1 MTDGHGVSPPQV
13 SAWGQQGIAIGGH
26 VIGSLVATGP
36 VHVHWTAATAPTR
49 PEFKRYLRMLAVV
62 AAPVVG
68 LTVNDPPPAPLDLW
82 GEWQRLEQAIRSA
95 WDWVKGQG
103 APWAVVRLNPPTR
116 HALADALAAGAPDTA
131 YQVVHVSG
139 HGSPDG
145 LALEDE
151 WGRTD
156 FVTGDELVALFR
168 SRPVRLVVLNAC
180 QSEPIARRLR
190 GEAGV
195 PAVIAMTDTLF
206 DDEASLLTARLY
218 TWLARGRSVAEAFAE
233 VRSALRY
240 AYEHGELSIPRDQAA
255 APAAYV
261 AQRLAVPV
269 LLGDARLELPPE
281 EERAAEP
288 LVTLAE
294 PPSRGVELGLV
305 EGFVGRGAELV
316 QVARWLRERPS
327 PVIVLSGLGG
337 IGKSA
342 LAAMATLRG
351 SYRFRAVVSLSARN
365 DPHVSPDDLVPPL
378 DGALGKDGALASAP
392 TREERLARAIEALN
406 QTPTLLVLENL
417 EDLAAPA
424 ARAWAE
430 FLGRLDPR
438 QGSVAILTLRPAVK
452 HPLTDLAGPAH
463 RSLERLGEPD
473 AVRLLADGLLARHR
487 WDKVPY
493 VRELTLA
500 QQQRLQD
507 LARRAYLTRLSVG
520 QLAALDELAERTG
533 RHPLALKLALG
544 DLEHPH
550 VTWAKALA
558 NVSDLRGRDWE
569 AQAEAMIGRMV
580 ADLAQADPEA
590 VALLQ
595 ALLAFQRGATY
606 EALRAVAA
614 PGTGEVAFDDR
625 LRAAL
630 DSSLLEARGSGEAA
644 RYDLHPLTHAYLKRQ
659 RPPAPATLAELR
671 RRHAGYFVG
680 WACRHRQDFDA
691 LEVELP
697 NLRAG
702 FAFVTSEATRDE
714 AMVHNYG
721 SALFDMFQTRC
732 YWDDVLAW
740 MGEAARACEALHN
753 RAALARVHNSIG
765 LIHNARGEYEAALAM
780 FQQAA
785 PVLEEI
791 GDRATLATVH
801 NNIGEICRARG
812 EYGTALAMLQ
822 QAMLVLEEI
831 GDRAT
836 LARVYNNIGGTHH
849 ARGEYEAALAMYQKA
864 ALVLEEIGD
873 WATLARVCNNIGGIH
888 HDRGEYE
895 AALAMLQKAAPVL
908 EEIGDRAM
916 LATVHHNIGRVYHA
930 RGEYMMALKMYQKAA
945 PVLEEIGDR
954 TTLAKVHNSIGRV
967 YGARGDHKAALA
979 IYQRAVP
986 ILEEIGDRATLAEVH
1001 NNIGEVYRA
1010 HGEYEVALAMYRKA
1024 ALVLEEIGDRATLTK
1039 VYNNI
1044 GLIHSAQGEYEAALA
1059 MFQQAA
1065 PVLEEIGDRATLAT
1079 VHNNIGE
1086 VYRVRGDYEA
1096 ALVTYQKAALVL
1108 EEIGDRAM
1116 LAKVHN
1122 NIGTIHHARGEYEAA
1137 LTMYQKA
1144 APVLE
1149 EIGDRAMLATVHNN
1163 IGEVYR
1169 AHGEY
1174 EVALAMFQQ
1183 AAPVLE
1189 EIGDRTTL
1197 ATLEENLGML
1207 YLQLDEVVQ
1216 AEAHLRRSVALFDEL
1231 GLETDS
1237 AQTTRQVLQMG
1248 LSQGWSAVRQLLLPL
1263 LAARR
1268 AAPGPLGPSS
1278 VGPR

>member
-1 MTDGHGVSPPQV
+1 MTDGYGVSPPQV

-26 VIGSLVATGP
+26 VVGSLVATGP

-68 LTVNDPPPAPLDLW
+68 LTVDDPSPAPLDLW
-82 GEWQRLEQAIRSA
+82 GEWRRLAEAIRSA
-95 WDWVKGQG
+95 WDRVKGQG
-103 APWAVVRLNPPTR
+103 APWAAVRLNPPTR
-116 HALADALAAGAPDTA
+116 HALADALAAGAPDAA

-156 FVTGDELVALFR
+156 LVTGDELVALLR
-168 SRPVRLVVLNAC
+168 DRPVRLVVLNAC
-180 QSEPIARRLR
+180 QSEPIARRLH

-195 PAVIAMTDTLF
+195 PAVIAMTGRLF
-206 DDEASLLTARLY
+206 DDEARLLTARLY
-218 TWLARGRSVAEAFAE
+218 AWLARGRSVAEAFVEA
-233 VRSALRY
+233 RSVLRY
-240 AYEHGELSIPRDQAA
+240 AYEHGELVRHDQAA
-255 APAAYV
+255 ALTAYV

-288 LVTLAE
+288 FITLAE

-473 AVRLLADGLLARHR
+473 ALRLLADGLLARHR

-595 ALLAFQRGATY
+595 ALLAFQGGATY

-644 RYDLHPLTHAYLKRQ
+644 RYDLHPLTQAYLKRQ
-659 RPPAPATLAELR
+659 HPPAPAALAELR
-671 RRHAGYFVG
+671 RRHAGYFVE
-680 WACRHRQDFDA
+680 WAGRHKQDFDA
-691 LEVELP
+691 LEAELP

-702 FAFVTSEATRDE
+702 FAFVTAETTRDE
-714 AMVHNYG
+714 VMVHNYG
-721 SALFDMFQTRC
+721 SALFNMFQTRC
-732 YWDDVLAW
+732 YWDDALAW
-740 MGEAARACEALHN
+740 MDEAARACEALHD
-753 RAALARVHNSIG
+753 RATLARVHNNIGTIHRAHGEYEVALVMYQKAAPVLEEIGDLATLATVYNNIGGIHHGRGEYEVALAMYQKAAPVLEEIGDRAGLAVVHNNIGVIHHARGEYEAALAMFQQVAPVREEIGDRAGLARVYNNIGMIHRARGEYEAALSMYQQAAPVLEEIGDRAMLATVQNNIGEIYRARGEYEAALRIFQLAAPVLEEMGDRAALAGVHNNIG
-765 LIHNARGEYEAALAM
+765 LIHDARGEYEAALAMFQQAAPVLEEIGDRTALARVYNNIGMIHRARGEYEAALAM

-791 GDRATLATVH
+791 GDRAMLATVQ
-801 NNIGEICRARG
+801 NNIGAIH
-812 EYGTALAMLQ
+812 
-822 QAMLVLEEI
+822 
-831 GDRAT
+831 D
-836 LARVYNNIGGTHH
+836 
-849 ARGEYEAALAMYQKA
+849 ARGEYEAALA
-864 ALVLEEIGD
+864 
-873 WATLARVCNNIGGIH
+873 
-888 HDRGEYE
+888 
-895 AALAMLQKAAPVL
+895 
-908 EEIGDRAM
+908 
-916 LATVHHNIGRVYHA
+916 
-930 RGEYMMALKMYQKAA
+930 
-945 PVLEEIGDR
+945 
-954 TTLAKVHNSIGRV
+954 
-967 YGARGDHKAALA
+967 
-979 IYQRAVP
+979 
-986 ILEEIGDRATLAEVH
+986 
-1001 NNIGEVYRA
+1001 
-1010 HGEYEVALAMYRKA
+1010 
-1024 ALVLEEIGDRATLTK
+1024 
-1039 VYNNI
+1039 
-1044 GLIHSAQGEYEAALA
+1044 
-1059 MFQQAA
+1059 
-1065 PVLEEIGDRATLAT
+1065 
-1079 VHNNIGE
+1079 
-1086 VYRVRGDYEA
+1086 
-1096 ALVTYQKAALVL
+1096 
-1108 EEIGDRAM
+1108 
-1116 LAKVHN
+1116 
-1122 NIGTIHHARGEYEAA
+1122 
-1137 LTMYQKA
+1137 MYQKA

-1149 EIGDRAMLATVHNN
+1149 EIGDRAMLAKVYNN
-1163 IGEVYR
+1163 IGGIHHAR
-1169 AHGEY
+1169 GEY
-1174 EVALAMFQQ
+1174 EAALAMLQKT
-1183 AAPVLE
+1183 APVLE
-1189 EIGDRTTL
+1189 EIGDRAAL
-1197 ATLEENLGML
+1197 ATVHNNIGLIHHARGEYEAALAMFRQAAPVLEEIDDRAML
-1207 YLQLDEVVQ
+1207 AKVYNNIGGIYYARGDY
-1216 AEAHLRRSVALFDEL
+1216 EAAL
-1231 GLETDS
+1231 
-1237 AQTTRQVLQMG
+1237 AMY
-1248 LSQGWSAVRQLLLPL
+1248 
-1263 LAARR
+1263 
-1268 AAPGPLGPSS
+1268 
-1278 VGPR
+1278 

>member
-1 MTDGHGVSPPQV
+1 MTDGHDVSPSQV

-26 VIGSLVATGP
+26 VTSSVVVAGP

-95 WDWVKGQG
+95 WDRVKGQG

-116 HALADALAAGAPDTA
+116 DALADALAAGTMDAA
-131 YQVVHVSG
+131 YQVVHLSG

-156 FVTGDELVALFR
+156 FVTGDELVALLR
-168 SRPVRLVVLNAC
+168 GRPVRLVVLNAC

-195 PAVIAMTDTLF
+195 PAVIAVTDTLF

-218 TWLARGRSVAEAFAE
+218 AWLARGRSVAEAFAE

-240 AYEHGELSIPRDQAA
+240 AYEHGELPIPRDQAA
-255 APAAYV
+255 DPAAYV

-288 LVTLAE
+288 FVTLAE

-316 QVARWLRERPS
+316 QIARWLRERPS
-327 PVIVLSGLGG
+327 PVIALSGLGG

-351 SYRFRAVVSLSARN
+351 SWRFRAVVSLSARN
-365 DPHVSPDDLVPPL
+365 NPHVSPDDLVPPL
-378 DGALGKDGALASAP
+378 DGALGRDGALASAP
-392 TREERLARAIEALN
+392 TGEERLAWAIEALN
-406 QTPTLLVLENL
+406 QVPTLLVLDNL

-424 ARAWAE
+424 TRAWAE

-438 QGSVAILTLRPAVK
+438 QGSVAVLTLRPVVK

-463 RSLERLGEPD
+463 LSPERLGEPD
-473 AVRLLADGLLARHR
+473 ALRLLADGLEARRR

-493 VRELTLA
+493 VRKLTLA

-507 LARRAYLTRLSVG
+507 LARRAYLTWLPMGR
-520 QLAALDELAERTG
+520 LAALDELAERAG
-533 RHPLALKLALG
+533 RHPLALRLALG
-544 DLEHPH
+544 NLEYRH

-569 AQAEAMIGRMV
+569 AQAEAMVGRMV

-595 ALLAFQRGATY
+595 ALLAFQSGATY

-614 PGTGEVAFDDR
+614 PGTDEAVFDDR

-659 RPPAPATLAELR
+659 HPPAPATLAKLR

-680 WACRHRQDFDA
+680 WAGRHKRDFDA

-702 FAFVTSEATRDE
+702 FAFVTAEATRDE
-714 AMVHNYG
+714 PMVRDYG
-721 SALFDMFQTRC
+721 SALFKMFHTRC

-740 MGEAARACEALHN
+740 MGGAARACEALHDRAMLAVAHN
-753 RAALARVHNSIG
+753 NIGMIHYARGEYEAALAMFQQVAPVLEEIGDRAMLATVHNNIGNVYYAQGNYEAALAMLQKAAPVLEEIGDRATLATVYNNIGVIRHARGEYEAALAMFQQVAPVLEEIGDRAALAGVYNNIG
-765 LIHNARGEYEAALAM
+765 MIQHARGEYEAALAM

-791 GDRATLATVH
+791 GDRATLA
-801 NNIGEICRARG
+801 A
-812 EYGTALAMLQ
+812 
-822 QAMLVLEEI
+822 
-831 GDRAT
+831 
-836 LARVYNNIGGTHH
+836 
-849 ARGEYEAALAMYQKA
+849 
-864 ALVLEEIGD
+864 
-873 WATLARVCNNIGGIH
+873 
-888 HDRGEYE
+888 
-895 AALAMLQKAAPVL
+895 
-908 EEIGDRAM
+908 
-916 LATVHHNIGRVYHA
+916 
-930 RGEYMMALKMYQKAA
+930 
-945 PVLEEIGDR
+945 
-954 TTLAKVHNSIGRV
+954 
-967 YGARGDHKAALA
+967 
-979 IYQRAVP
+979 
-986 ILEEIGDRATLAEVH
+986 
-1001 NNIGEVYRA
+1001 
-1010 HGEYEVALAMYRKA
+1010 
-1024 ALVLEEIGDRATLTK
+1024 
-1039 VYNNI
+1039 
-1044 GLIHSAQGEYEAALA
+1044 
-1059 MFQQAA
+1059 
-1065 PVLEEIGDRATLAT
+1065 

-1096 ALVTYQKAALVL
+1096 AL
-1108 EEIGDRAM
+1108 AM
-1116 LAKVHN
+1116 
-1122 NIGTIHHARGEYEAA
+1122 Y
-1137 LTMYQKA
+1137 
-1144 APVLE
+1144 
-1149 EIGDRAMLATVHNN
+1149 
-1163 IGEVYR
+1163 
-1169 AHGEY
+1169 
-1174 EVALAMFQQ
+1174 QQ

-1189 EIGDRTTL
+1189 EIGDRAAL
-1197 ATLEENLGML
+1197 AGVAADLGLL
-1207 YLQLDEVVQ
+1207 YLQLGDAVQ
-1216 AEAHLRRSVALFDEL
+1216 AEAHLRCSVTLYDEL
-1231 GLETDS
+1231 GLERDR

-1248 LSQGWSAVRQLLLPL
+1248 LDQGWSAVCQLLLPL
-1263 LAARR
+1263 LAAQR
-1268 AAPGPLGPSS
+1268 AAPGPSALPS
-1278 VGPR
+1278 VGSSSPKGESLKR